1 MTNKIT
7 QKNWSRLFSR
17 REFIRNAA
25 LGASAIAAVPVLG
38 CRNVTGKN
46 DSGQNGPAR
55 RTMPL
60 DGGWLFGG
68 KFAELAPK
76 PDFNDA
82 AFLRITLPNWVT
94 KLSWQNWDQED
105 WESIWIY

>member
-25 LGASAIAAVPVLG
+25 LGAPAIAAVPVLG
-38 CRNVTGKN
+38 CRSAAGQKN
-46 DSGQNGPAR
+46 SGQTGLAS

-68 KFAELAPK
+68 KFAEGATK
-76 PDFNDA
+76 PDFDDA
-82 AFLRITLPNWVT
+82 AFSRITLPHCVA
-94 KLSWQNWDQED
+94 KLSWQNWNPED
-105 WESIWIY
+105 WEDIW